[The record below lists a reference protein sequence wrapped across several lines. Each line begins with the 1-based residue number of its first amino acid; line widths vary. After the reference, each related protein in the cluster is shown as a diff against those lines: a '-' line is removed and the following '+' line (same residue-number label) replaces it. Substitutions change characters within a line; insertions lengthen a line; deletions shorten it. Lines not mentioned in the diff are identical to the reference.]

1 MYSIAVDAMSG
12 ENDPVAATQA
22 VLRMA
27 RTHGDIHFF
36 LTGRR
41 TVLEPLLTSAPAN
54 ISIENA
60 EEVVDMREPPK
71 RAMRRRDTSMRRAV
85 ELIAESRAQAV
96 VSAGNTGA
104 LMGIGLMTAGKV
116 EGVIRPAI
124 ASFVPNPRL
133 DGGCCLLDLGA
144 NVECSP
150 EMLQQFAHMGS
161 SLARAVRGVESPK
174 IGLLNVGEEHFK
186 GGAQLRQ
193 VADMLREESALN
205 FAGNMEGFDIYM
217 GDCDVIVCDGFTG
230 NVALKTSEGLAR
242 MISGMVKDAFRR
254 DWLSTMCGAFA
265 APALAR
271 LRHDMDAR
279 RYNGACFLGMRGLV
293 VKSHGNADAT
303 AFYSALDYARRA
315 IGYDWANILKNMSE
329 ANSETNAKSN
339 PVVNS
344 DTADSNSESED
355 SNPEMTP
362 LANPEANS

>member
-12 ENDPVAATQA
+12 ENDPDASTQA

-27 RTHGDIHFF
+27 RKHEDIHFI

-41 TVLEPLLTSAPAN
+41 RVLESKLGTMLPN
-54 ISIENA
+54 ISIEDA
-60 EEVVDMREPPK
+60 VEVVDMKEPPK
-71 RAMRRRDTSMRRAV
+71 RAIRRRGTSMRRAV
-85 ELIAESRAQAV
+85 ELIAEDRAQAA

-104 LMGIGLMTAGKV
+104 LMGIGLMAAGKV

-124 ASFVPNPRL
+124 ASFVPNAQL
-133 DGGCCLLDLGA
+133 EGGCCLLDLGA

-161 SLARAVRGVESPK
+161 SLSRAVRGVESPK

-186 GGAQLRQ
+186 GGAQLQ
-193 VADMLREESALN
+193 KVADMLREESELN

-254 DWLSTMCGAFA
+254 DWISTVCGAFA
-265 APALAR
+265 APALVR
-271 LRHDMDAR
+271 LRHNMDAR
-279 RYNGACFLGMRGLV
+279 RYNGACFLGMRGVV

-303 AFYSALDYARRA
+303 AFYSALEYARRA
-315 IGYDWANILKNMSE
+315 IGYDWANIFKTMSESSETLVNRESESGVPSVASEIPAVANSE
-329 ANSETNAKSN
+329 ANS
-339 PVVNS
+339 
-344 DTADSNSESED
+344 
-355 SNPEMTP
+355 
-362 LANPEANS
+362 